1 MKLTELAIK
10 NKVTAYM
17 LFTLLLIFGYMS
29 YNNSEKAED
38 PGFTIKVALITTNW
52 PGATAKQMAD
62 LVSKRI
68 TDQVQNMDALKY
80 VESKNIDGQSNVYVN
95 IKSGYKDLKPVWQEL
110 RDRINTF
117 VVPALPQGVQ
127 APQINTYFGDVYGT
141 LLAIGGDGYT
151 NEELYETAANLKDSL
166 LFSVPEI
173 GRIDISGVQGEA
185 IYIDID
191 NKLLSQTGVTLENIL
206 STLSNLNVI
215 IKGGDLVIDN
225 DRLKLNPSGN
235 FENLEDIKNTVITSS
250 DGKSNIYLKEI
261 ANIYNGYQEPSNYSI
276 DFNGHNAITLGVS
289 LGAGQ
294 DILVM
299 SDGIK
304 STLAEFKKNLPIGL
318 EIGEIYYQPDLVQVK
333 VTSFIVNL
341 IQAISIIIIVM
352 LIFLGLRSGLIVAAL
367 TPTSIAFTLIGL
379 YYMGYGINQ

>member
-206 STLSNLNVI
+206 STLS
-215 IKGGDLVIDN
+215 
-225 DRLKLNPSGN
+225 
-235 FENLEDIKNTVITSS
+235 
-250 DGKSNIYLKEI
+250 
-261 ANIYNGYQEPSNYSI
+261 
-276 DFNGHNAITLGVS
+276 
-289 LGAGQ
+289 
-294 DILVM
+294 
-299 SDGIK
+299 
-304 STLAEFKKNLPIGL
+304 
-318 EIGEIYYQPDLVQVK
+318 
-333 VTSFIVNL
+333 
-341 IQAISIIIIVM
+341 
-352 LIFLGLRSGLIVAAL
+352 
-367 TPTSIAFTLIGL
+367 
-379 YYMGYGINQ
+379 